1 MTLDKENKKLEKK
14 MVEMKQ
20 EFERKI
26 ELGLEEQDKIAK
38 EKDNSYINLLNERDK
53 LNEKLKASEG
63 NLQKSLKEKE
73 LM

>member
-1 MTLDKENKKLEKK
+1 LTLDKENKKLEKK